1 MQGHPIIMFGNHRKR
16 YIITGRFVCMGVDQI
31 RTRIDESIMSAA
43 PYAVFIKPNDAD
55 SDCLIKFVKQSGIIA
70 TIFDT
75 STSVGFLE
83 MDTYSLLE
91 CDVPCICSTEDHRTL
106 YEGCPDSV
114 DQLRR
119 G

>member
-1 MQGHPIIMFGNHRKR
+1 
-16 YIITGRFVCMGVDQI
+16 MGVDQI
-31 RTRIDESIMSAA
+31 RTKIEETIRSAA
-43 PYAVFIKPNDAD
+43 RYAVFVKPNDAE
-55 SDCLIKFVKQSGIIA
+55 SECVIKFVERSGIIA
-70 TIFDT
+70 TIFDV
-75 STSVGFLE
+75 STTVGFVE

-91 CDVPCICSTEDHRTL
+91 CDVPCICSTEDYRTL